1 MNANETP
8 AVPSGRE
15 NRAYERVTLHVPG
28 QLFDPETAATA
39 PCRVLSLSQGGAG
52 IACTVQPLHGSSV
65 VLYIE
70 GFGLFEGTVVTHGEN
85 KEGAEQSFGLA
96 FSLNPAK
103 RTRVKDMLAL
113 FVREGLQGLT
123 QLRQARRFRTNGS
136 IEIGF
141 LDGQKCVCELLDISL
156 DGVSLRTTVRPP
168 LGTIV
173 ALGRA
178 RGEVA
183 RHHEYGIALRFLRDA
198 SQAA

>member
-1 MNANETP
+1 MNTDETP
-8 AVPSGRE
+8 AGPSGRE
-15 NRAYERVTLHVPG
+15 KRTHERVALHVPG
-28 QLFDPETAATA
+28 QLFDPKTAATA
-39 PCRVLSLSQGGAG
+39 PCRVLSLSPGGAG
-52 IACTVQPLHGSSV
+52 IVCAVQPSTGASA
-65 VLYIE
+65 VLYVE
-70 GFGLFEGTVVTHGEN
+70 GFGRFEGTVVAHGES
-85 KEGAEQSFGLA
+85 EEATEQSFGLA

-113 FVREGLQGLT
+113 FVREGLHGLT

-136 IEIGF
+136 IEVVF